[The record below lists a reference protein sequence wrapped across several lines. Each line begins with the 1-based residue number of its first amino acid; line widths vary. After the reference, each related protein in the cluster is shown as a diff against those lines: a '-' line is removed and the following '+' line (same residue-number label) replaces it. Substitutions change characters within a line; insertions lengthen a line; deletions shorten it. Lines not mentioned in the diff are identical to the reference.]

1 MTAAVLLELARAD
14 GIAVV
19 ERPFSLAE
27 AREAREAALSSTNRC
42 ALPVTTPIDERT
54 VGNGHPGTVVRRLA
68 ALYDAHLQ

>member
-1 MTAAVLLELARAD
+1 LELARAD

-27 AREAREAALSSTNRC
+27 AREAREAALSSTSSLL
-42 ALPVTTPIDERT
+42 LPVTTIDERT